1 MSDAAFRDDDDG
13 LDDPR
18 DAMLGRALV
27 TRIYGALRA
36 VRIYDLTN
44 QAVRDQL
51 QEMLSLIERA
61 MDDQVLVVAM
71 GQCFYVN
78 GLRVRADNAQVAL
91 FASLSTEL
99 ERRQLAGVRFY
110 AGVTADELG
119 AFMRLLC
126 DHDGAEV
133 SKLEEVVSAARLAHV
148 ALVTLEELENAQVGA
163 GDPDSQTNADSRA
176 RARATYRQAIRG
188 ARAAYLRTA
197 RTGRP
202 AIRRV
207 KRVIQPIVD
216 SVMKDDFSVVGLTA
230 IKNHDEYTYAHCVN
244 VGILSVAIGH
254 TLGLSRGELAHLGMG
269 ALLHDV
275 GKLTIPVEVLSKPD
289 RLNDEEWALMRRHP
303 LEGVKTAT
311 RMPGISSLS
320 ADVLDICLYHHR
332 RQDGSGYPK
341 VGDGRTTPL
350 MARIV
355 AVADCYDAMTAH
367 REYRARPFTGY
378 EALHTLVGPDR
389 AYYDAA
395 ALWGLAQTLG
405 IYPPGTVIETSSGH
419 IVLSLNNDRED
430 LRRPQCRVLVRP
442 DGRRVTDGRPEIW
455 DPMPRH
461 ESVVRVLPPEEIE
474 IEVDRLLAE

>member
-1 MSDAAFRDDDDG
+1 MSDAAFRDDDQ
-13 LDDPR
+13 DDPR
-18 DAMLGRALV
+18 EALLGRALV
-27 TRIYGALRA
+27 TRLYGALRA

-44 QAVRDQL
+44 HAVRDQL

-78 GLRVRADNAQVAL
+78 GLRVRAENAQVAL

-99 ERRQLAGVRFY
+99 ERRQLAGIRFY
-110 AGVTADELG
+110 PGVTAEELG
-119 AFMRLLC
+119 AFMRILC

-133 SKLEEVVSAARLAHV
+133 SKLEEALGKARLTHV
-148 ALVTLEELENAQVGA
+148 VPVTIEELENAQVGA
-163 GDPDSQTNADSRA
+163 GEPESRTDGDARA
-176 RARATYRQAIRG
+176 RARVTYRQAMRG
-188 ARAAYLRTA
+188 ARAAFLRTA

-202 AIRRV
+202 AVRRA

-216 SVMKDDFSVVGLTA
+216 SVMKDDFSIVGLTA

-254 TLGLSRGELAHLGMG
+254 ALGLSRGDLAHLGLG

-289 RLNDEEWALMRRHP
+289 RLTEEEWALMRRHP
-303 LEGVKTAT
+303 LEGVKTVT
-311 RMPGISSLS
+311 RMPGISALTT
-320 ADVLDICLYHHR
+320 DVLDICLYHHR
-332 RQDGSGYPK
+332 REDGTGYPR
-341 VGDGRTTPL
+341 VGEGRSTPL

-367 REYRARPFTGY
+367 REYRVRPFTGY

-389 AYYDAA
+389 AYYDPA
-395 ALWGLAQTLG
+395 ALWGLVQTLG
-405 IYPPGTVIETSSGH
+405 IYPPGTVLRTSSGH

-430 LRRPQCRVLVRP
+430 LRRPQCRILVRP
-442 DGRRVTDGRPEIW
+442 DGRLVTEAHPEIW
-455 DPMPRH
+455 DPMPKS
-461 ESVVRVLPPEEIE
+461 ESVTHVLPPEELELE
-474 IEVDRLLAE
+474 IDRLLSE